1 MSQFFKQL
9 IDLGDQTSE
18 EVTTRVADELSSCTR
33 EELLSHIGKLEA
45 KHRKVREE
53 FGQLQHD
60 SLSLRSEY
68 DAYKRK
74 VDGWQ
79 RQMKEARAADRRM
92 IDELRAA
99 GTSGTIDEAFVK
111 STNESIQMLKE
122 RLRDAQE
129 EVEKAYKRQRE
140 AEEGR
145 VAAESSKR
153 KELEDLA
160 QKFDAFKER
169 TKQSQEKYESQ
180 LAELRNSKHDSA
192 LQQLHA
198 QLESSERQRQ
208 ALQKRIDAMRAGGA
222 EEQSAS
228 ELTDI
233 SYQQELQHYQAQLMA
248 ATARESELQER
259 LRMTEERLQR
269 FQEDAQW
276 DQLEGEKKIADFK
289 VQTDMLKTK
298 IAQLETRLEA
308 KDEENRQNEKQ
319 FRRAQRDLEDALTAE
334 KDRSSSVIR
343 EAESRIQDLANQ
355 LQLEK
360 ERVAQTTDLIGE
372 AETVQKR
379 AQEALEA
386 QRRHYEKLLAEKDLA
401 NQQLFGIRQSLEQA
415 LQEAKEDSRHHI
427 DVIDELRHELDQTV
441 ERVSELE
448 SQQLLA
454 QRNLA
459 AREDDVMAREKERQK
474 LRSLLRQE
482 EDNNARLRSTLSDV
496 ESQVVELEL
505 KLTRKDALISEL
517 ESSKALIGG
526 DLESARATTEE
537 LQNAIKQHEIRQQ
550 ELSSRLQEQ
559 GLRNSDILRLREDQS
574 ARLRSYESRVAEL
587 EMELRAHREAQ
598 AQGDAPARVDVE
610 GFSVAKTTAAFRK
623 QFVHEALQVVRG
635 QGKFLS
641 WSNSKQIIA
650 GCVLFFVVLSFL
662 GGFSTSSQARDIG
675 DAETV
680 NILRE
685 KYGQSLTA
693 STMCRETL
701 NTLKKQLSE
710 MCPCVARK

>member
-1 MSQFFKQL
+1 
-9 IDLGDQTSE
+9 
-18 EVTTRVADELSSCTR
+18 
-33 EELLSHIGKLEA
+33 
-45 KHRKVREE
+45 
-53 FGQLQHD
+53 
-60 SLSLRSEY
+60 
-68 DAYKRK
+68 
-74 VDGWQ
+74 
-79 RQMKEARAADRRM
+79 
-92 IDELRAA
+92 
-99 GTSGTIDEAFVK
+99 
-111 STNESIQMLKE
+111 
-122 RLRDAQE
+122 
-129 EVEKAYKRQRE
+129 
-140 AEEGR
+140 
-145 VAAESSKR
+145 
-153 KELEDLA
+153 
-160 QKFDAFKER
+160 
-169 TKQSQEKYESQ
+169 
-180 LAELRNSKHDSA
+180 
-192 LQQLHA
+192 
-198 QLESSERQRQ
+198 
-208 ALQKRIDAMRAGGA
+208 
-222 EEQSAS
+222 
-228 ELTDI
+228 
-233 SYQQELQHYQAQLMA
+233 
-248 ATARESELQER
+248 
-259 LRMTEERLQR
+259 
-269 FQEDAQW
+269 
-276 DQLEGEKKIADFK
+276 
-289 VQTDMLKTK
+289 
-298 IAQLETRLEA
+298 
-308 KDEENRQNEKQ
+308 
-319 FRRAQRDLEDALTAE
+319 
-334 KDRSSSVIR
+334 
-343 EAESRIQDLANQ
+343 
-355 LQLEK
+355 
-360 ERVAQTTDLIGE
+360 
-372 AETVQKR
+372 
-379 AQEALEA
+379 
-386 QRRHYEKLLAEKDLA
+386 
-401 NQQLFGIRQSLEQA
+401 
-415 LQEAKEDSRHHI
+415 
-427 DVIDELRHELDQTV
+427 
-441 ERVSELE
+441 
-448 SQQLLA
+448 
-454 QRNLA
+454 
-459 AREDDVMAREKERQK
+459 
-474 LRSLLRQE
+474 
-482 EDNNARLRSTLSDV
+482 V